1 MLNRVILAGR
11 ICNDLELK
19 KTTSDV
25 EVLSFAIACERDF
38 KDKSGEKQTDFIDVI
53 AFKGTALFVS
63 KYFSKGRTIIV
74 DGRLQTRKWQDKDGN
89 NRKSVE
95 VIADNVYFGD
105 SKNNNEQPTQ
115 EQPQVDLYPDNDLPF

>member
-38 KDKSGEKQTDFIDVI
+38 KDKNGEKQTDFIDVI